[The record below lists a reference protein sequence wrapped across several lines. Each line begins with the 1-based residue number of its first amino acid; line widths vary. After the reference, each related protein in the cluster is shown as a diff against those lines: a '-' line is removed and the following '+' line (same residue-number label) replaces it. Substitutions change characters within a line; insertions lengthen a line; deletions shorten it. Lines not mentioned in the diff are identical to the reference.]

1 MRVPLGRRH
10 NSSSPA
16 TYSPK
21 STQLANAYAGY
32 SALISMYSTK
42 APYKSTAHLPLHIR
56 SGPPVAP
63 DSSPEFAFLDFAKKK
78 IIAQLCI
85 VICCNY
91 LPRRLHSHLP
101 QLAPRKIDGSN
112 YTSEKD

>member
-78 IIAQLCI
+78 RKNFCA
-85 VICCNY
+85 VM
-91 LPRRLHSHLP
+91 HSHLL
-101 QLAPRKIDGSN
+101 QLPPKKIA
-112 YTSEKD
+112 